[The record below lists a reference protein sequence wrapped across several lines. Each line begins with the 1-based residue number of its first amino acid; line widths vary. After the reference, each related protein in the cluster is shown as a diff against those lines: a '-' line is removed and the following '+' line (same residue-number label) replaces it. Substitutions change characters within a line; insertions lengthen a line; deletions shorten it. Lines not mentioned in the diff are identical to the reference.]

1 MGKLGKKARK
11 FAKKHLQSVL
21 RTRRKTKA
29 FFKKKARKDAPTDT
43 EEQADNQIGICN
55 GRSTESEEIENISL
69 DAVFIKNLADGAEG
83 ATDSDGYL
91 LEDSSHPDVTETE
104 TGEATEDETAS
115 STFSAQNKKFHTDLA
130 VQKKKLDRLRKKDDI
145 VLIEE
150 TKVGVQQ
157 KLELWRDTLEAR
169 GFRLSRKLDGDV
181 AHRIK
186 AGWLKWKSATGVL
199 CDPGMPHRLKGK
211 FYRTC
216 HDRLR
221 NEVIKE
227 KDPEFNKFLESFNK
241 SAETVQNEDEAAVHL
256 WATGGRV
263 LSSAA
268 RFSSDYFDT
277 CLSKAFVDF
286 LSLSRV
292 SEITDIKHMQLL
304 TDSLVELCSLDVQK
318 SSVMAVASISHFTKL
333 LKWGL
338 QTKRKEAVRKICSWE
353 YVNCIDVWVRFLS
366 ANIRDYDLQSLF
378 FMTIQLINGLAH
390 MFPGPRYFPLRL
402 KCVEWLNCL
411 ASSSGNF
418 VPLASL
424 VLDILEYKVVKE
436 CKNDGNA
443 FNRASLLKLPKYY
456 LKSRSFQ
463 NECFHSAVEQLS
475 LHFSQWSHHISF
487 PELTII
493 PLIRLR
499 KIHEITTLERLR
511 RMLKRFIDQV
521 EQNVDFVQKKRDEIS
536 FSPNDHQSVDS
547 FLQLEK
553 SSLNA
558 PFIQY
563 YRSVRDKAAER
574 DFHKYGKIS
583 RFVDRPVN
591 ELNLPSSLARIS
603 SNFSMAEQGT
613 LKRNR
618 TEPKHK
624 PVAADL
630 HVDAEENHQNGVV
643 NENGTMHTKRRKRA
657 LQVQ

>member
-29 FFKKKARKDAPTDT
+29 FFKKKARKDAPSDT
-43 EEQADNQIGICN
+43 EEQVDNQIGICN

-69 DAVFIKNLADGAEG
+69 DAVFIKNLADGVEG
-83 ATDSDGYL
+83 ATESGGYL
-91 LEDSSHPDVTETE
+91 LKDSSHPDVTETE
-104 TGEATEDETAS
+104 TGEAPEDETAS
-115 STFSAQNKKFHTDLA
+115 STFSDQNKKFHTDLA
-130 VQKKKLDRLRKKDDI
+130 VQKKKLDGLRK
-145 VLIEE
+145 
-150 TKVGVQQ
+150 
-157 KLELWRDTLEAR
+157 
-169 GFRLSRKLDGDV
+169 
-181 AHRIK
+181 
-186 AGWLKWKSATGVL
+186 
-199 CDPGMPHRLKGK
+199 
-211 FYRTC
+211 
-216 HDRLR
+216 
-221 NEVIKE
+221 
-227 KDPEFNKFLESFNK
+227 KDPEFNKFLESFNR
-241 SAETVQNEDEAAVHL
+241 SAETVQHDDGFTGIFFQHFKFSTQAAVHL

-268 RFSSDYFDT
+268 MFSSEYFDT

-304 TDSLVELCSLDVQK
+304 RDSMVELCSLDVQK
-318 SSVMAVASISHFTKL
+318 SSAMAVASISHFTKL

-353 YVNCIDVWVRFLS
+353 YVNCIDVW
-366 ANIRDYDLQSLF
+366 
-378 FMTIQLINGLAH
+378 LINGLAN

-436 CKNDGNA
+436 CTNDGNA

-475 LHFSQWSHHISF
+475 LHFSQWSHHISL
-487 PELTII
+487 PELTTI

-499 KIHEITTLERLR
+499 KIHEITTLESLR

-563 YRSVRDKAAER
+563 YRSILDKAAER
-574 DFHKYGKIS
+574 DFHKYGKI
-583 RFVDRPVN
+583 
-591 ELNLPSSLARIS
+591 
-603 SNFSMAEQGT
+603 SMAEQGT

-630 HVDAEENHQNGVV
+630 HVDAEENHQN
-643 NENGTMHTKRRKRA
+643 
-657 LQVQ
+657 

>member
-1 MGKLGKKARK
+1 MKY
-11 FAKKHLQSVL
+11 
-21 RTRRKTKA
+21 
-29 FFKKKARKDAPTDT
+29 APSDT
-43 EEQADNQIGICN
+43 EEQADTQISICN

-69 DAVFIKNLADGAEG
+69 DAVFIKNVVDGVKG

-104 TGEATEDETAS
+104 TGESPEDGKAS
-115 STFSAQNKKFHTDLA
+115 STFLAQNKFHTDLA
-130 VQKKKLDRLRKKDDI
+130 IQKKKLDRLRKKD
-145 VLIEE
+145 
-150 TKVGVQQ
+150 
-157 KLELWRDTLEAR
+157 
-169 GFRLSRKLDGDV
+169 
-181 AHRIK
+181 
-186 AGWLKWKSATGVL
+186 
-199 CDPGMPHRLKGK
+199 
-211 FYRTC
+211 
-216 HDRLR
+216 
-221 NEVIKE
+221 
-227 KDPEFNKFLESFNK
+227 PEFNKFLEGFNK
-241 SAETVQNEDEAAVHL
+241 SAETVQNEDESYELNILAAVHL

-263 LSSAA
+263 LSPAA
-268 RFSSDYFDT
+268 MFSSDYFDT

-292 SEITDIKHMQLL
+292 SEIIDIKHLQLL
-304 TDSLVELCSLDVQK
+304 RDSMVELCSLDVQK
-318 SSVMAVASISHFTKL
+318 SSVLAVASISQFTKL

-353 YVNCIDVWVRFLS
+353 YVNCIDVW
-366 ANIRDYDLQSLF
+366 
-378 FMTIQLINGLAH
+378 LINGLAH
-390 MFPGPRYFPLRL
+390 MFPGPRYFPLRI

-475 LHFSQWSHHISF
+475 LHFAQWSHHISF
-487 PELTII
+487 PDLTTI

-499 KIHEITTLERLR
+499 KIHEITTLESLR
-511 RMLKRFIDQV
+511 RTLKRFIDQV
-521 EQNVDFVQKKRDEIS
+521 EQNVDFVQKKRDEVS

-563 YRSVRDKAAER
+563 YKSVLDKADER

-583 RFVDRPVN
+583 V
-591 ELNLPSSLARIS
+591 AK
-603 SNFSMAEQGT
+603 QGN
-613 LKRNR
+613 LKRNK

-624 PVAADL
+624 PVAAAL

-643 NENGTMHTKRRKRA
+643 NENGTMHSKRRKRA
-657 LQVQ
+657 LHVQ